1 MNSAHLHSVGLHV
14 ADMGATLAFYRML
27 GLAVPPTAAGPVVA
41 APITAPA
48 NGDLSF
54 TFGTS
59 EALAPM
65 DPQRVTDTTARI
77 QIEIG
82 YDRREDVDQVWRSA
96 TDAGYQG
103 VLAPFDAP
111 WGVRFAVL
119 TDPDGNRVACTAP
132 LATSPASPEPR

>member
-1 MNSAHLHSVGLHV
+1 M
-14 ADMGATLAFYRML
+14 DATLAFYRVL
-27 GLAVPPTAAGPVVA
+27 GLAVPPTAAGPVAA
-41 APITAPA
+41 APVTAPT
-48 NGDLSF
+48 NVDLTF

-65 DPQRVTDTTARI
+65 DPQRVADPTARI

-82 YDRREDVDQVWRSA
+82 YDQAGDVDQVWHTA
-96 TDAGYQG
+96 TNAGHHG

-111 WGVRFAVL
+111 WGVRFTVL

-132 LATSPASPEPR
+132 LTTSAPAQEPR